1 MPNELLNVL
10 EIKSDV
16 LVGIRLSPK
25 YDMKNVIDRVEI
37 NKKAKDQ
44 MESIEILCEHLNKW
58 IEKNPKYIEYNV
70 TISVQ
75 EKNVDEKWLK
85 IWNRSFMVF
94 KSRILG
100 KIIRGEID
108 ALQT

>member
-1 MPNELLNVL
+1 MSTNELLNVL

-25 YDMKNVIDRVEI
+25 HNMNKIIERIEI

-44 MESIEILCEHLNKW
+44 MESIEILCENLNIW
-58 IEKNPKYIEYNV
+58 IDKYPEYKNYNI
-70 TISVQ
+70 TISIQDKTVNK
-75 EKNVDEKWLK
+75 EWLN

-94 KSRILG
+94 QSRYLG
-100 KIIRGEID
+100 KMMRGE
-108 ALQT
+108 LNE